1 MKKILFLFIALL
13 FSYKLIN
20 AQPPKSQRLVLIEHF
35 TQASCVYC
43 PAWNAAYNALVAAN
57 PGKVTIL
64 RYQVSWPGYDP
75 MYLHNPGE
83 VSSRVNYYG
92 VTGVPNS
99 RLDGTNAGQVNQG
112 SLDARYAVPSP
123 CTINLTHHLSVNYDS
138 IYVTMVV
145 TASENIPAG
154 LKAHIAIIEEHIH
167 FTSPPGSNGE
177 KDFYNVMKKF
187 IPSSSGTTMP
197 AMTTGQTFT
206 VTGGWKLKNVYD
218 INELAAI
225 GFVQDNGTKDIKN
238 AGYSPKV
245 AVVPLHTY
253 DANLRKLIYEQDC
266 SGKVK
271 STITFANFGSAPL
284 TSLSIKY
291 QVNGGTIYNF
301 DWNSSTPLNFLEQ
314 TTVEL
319 PEADLSGTSNNLKV
333 YLTNPNGQPDQN
345 HSNDTSVVSFS
356 NFRNCY
362 TKIYL
367 KMKLDGNAA
376 GITWKMLKPNG
387 SVLTQ
392 GGPYVNNQPISVT
405 ISAPEYGCFKFIM
418 MDSDGDGL
426 TAPGY
431 YKLYD
436 SVGNV
441 FADSVRF
448 TGYQVVH
455 ALNVRSDAGIKENL
469 LNSDISV
476 FPNPLQ
482 NETMITY
489 KLQQTTTVKLSVID
503 LLGNTVYNDVI
514 GIKTK
519 GEHQY
524 QLNVQKLKAGVYFI
538 KMDIGDKMLTR
549 KIVIN
554 K

>member
-1 MKKILFLFIALL
+1 VN
-13 FSYKLIN
+13 S
-20 AQPPKSQRLVLIEHF
+20 
-35 TQASCVYC
+35 
-43 PAWNAAYNALVAAN
+43 N
-57 PGKVTIL
+57 PGKVVVLT
-64 RYQVSWPGYDP
+64 YHVSWPGTDP
-75 MYLHNPGE
+75 MNLHNPGE
-83 VSSRVNYYG
+83 VNTRVTYYSISS
-92 VTGVPNS
+92 VPHS
-99 RLDGTNAGQVNQG
+99 RLDGANVGQVSQG
-112 SLDARYAVPSP
+112 SLDARYAVSSP
-123 CTINLTHHLSVNYDS
+123 FTINLTHHLSVNYDS
-138 IYVTMVV
+138 MYVTMVI
-145 TASENIPAG
+145 TATENVVAG
-154 LKAHIAIIEEHIH
+154 LKAHIAIVEDHIH
-167 FTSPPGSNGE
+167 FASPPGSNGE
-177 KDFYNVMKKF
+177 RDFYTVMKKM
-187 IPSSSGTTMP
+187 IPNANGTTMP

-225 GFVQDNGTKDIKN
+225 GFVQDNGTKDVKQ
-238 AGYSPKV
+238 AKFSPKV
-245 AVVPLHTY
+245 PVVPLHTY
-253 DANLRKLIYEQDC
+253 DANLRKLVYEQDC

-271 STITFANFGSAPL
+271 SMVSFANFGSSPL

-291 QVNGGTIYNF
+291 QVNGGTLNSF
-301 DWNSSTPLNFLEQ
+301 DWTSTTPLNFLEQ

-319 PEADLSGTSNNLKV
+319 PEVDFSGTNNNLKV
-333 YLTNPNGQPDQN
+333 YLTNPNGQPDEN
-345 HSNDTSVVSFS
+345 HSNDTSVVSFN

-376 GITWKMLKPNG
+376 GITWKMLKPDGN
-387 SVLTQ
+387 VLTQ
-392 GGPYVNNQPISVT
+392 GGPYNNNQPISVT
-405 ISAPEYGCFKFIM
+405 ISAPEYGCYKFFM

-426 TAPGY
+426 AAPGY

-441 FADSVRF
+441 FADSVQF

-455 ALNVRSDAGIKENL
+455 ALNVRSDAGIKENS

-489 KLQQTTTVKLSVID
+489 RLLQTVNVKLNVFD
-503 LLGNTVYNDVI
+503 LLGNTVYTDVI

-524 QLNVQKLKAGVYFI
+524 LLNAQNLKAGVYFI

-549 KIVIN
+549 KIIIN